1 MDFVHVDNVFLTRDP
16 AGRGKINSG
25 EPLMKVSKQVP
36 RWLRMTAPLVAL
48 VALLTVAA
56 PAWAGTVQIQD
67 DARVLNATTVQ
78 NDAATLPVG
87 VYIWTTT
94 QDAASKPTFDTD
106 VRNKISATFPVVIG
120 INTQARHESIQIGPR
135 AGLSQSAAISA
146 ASTANKAFVG
156 TMRTSNDYTAA
167 VTSALESLRTS
178 LAAADRE
185 RGVARPA
192 PAQSSGWGIVPI
204 VLLVIGV
211 IVVVVLVVAILIGRR
226 RLLGPRPRTHDRH

>member
-1 MDFVHVDNVFLTRDP
+1 
-16 AGRGKINSG
+16 
-25 EPLMKVSKQVP
+25 MKVTKPVR
-36 RWLRMTAPLVAL
+36 RWLRMTAPLAAL
-48 VALLTVAA
+48 VTVLTVAA

-78 NDAATLPVG
+78 HDAATLPVG

-106 VRNKISATFPVVIG
+106 VKNKITATFPVVIG
-120 INTQARHESIQIGPR
+120 INTQARHESIQLGPR
-135 AGLSQSAAISA
+135 AGLSQSAALSA

-178 LAAADRE
+178 FAATDRDRD
-185 RGVARPA
+185 RGLTRSTPA
-192 PAQSSGWGIVPI
+192 PSSGWGIFPI
-204 VLLVIGV
+204 ILLAIGV
-211 IVVVVLVVAILIGRR
+211 IVVVFVVVAILIGRR
-226 RLLGPRPRTHDRH
+226 RVLGPRSRTHDRH